1 VDSTTEDRVSY
12 IDDHLL
18 EDERIVHRT
27 RPHWIMFAGPLALGV
42 SGLALGIALQLTQ
55 HDYWYVGAGVVALA
69 LVLALGPWLRYISSE
84 FAVTDKRVLARLGLI
99 QRHSL
104 ETLLTKVEAI
114 GVEQDLTGR
123 LLGYG
128 TIVLTGTGGTRETI
142 AKIPEPLEFRRQVQ
156 TQIVAL
162 ENRRGDPRELV
173 SPADPGRREREC
185 PYCAELILARAKVCK
200 HCGRDVQPV

>member
-1 VDSTTEDRVSY
+1 VSY

-18 EDERIVHRT
+18 EDERIIHRT
-27 RPHWIMFAGPLALGV
+27 RPHWIMFGGPLSLGV
-42 SGLALGIALQLTQ
+42 AGVVLGIALQVVQ
-55 HDYWYVGAGVVALA
+55 RDYWYVGAAVVALA
-69 LVLALGPWLRYISSE
+69 LVLAVPPWLRYISSE

-104 ETLLTKVEAI
+104 ETLLSKIEAI

-123 LLGYG
+123 LLNYG
-128 TIVLTGTGGTRETI
+128 TLTLTGTGGTRETI
-142 AKIPEPLEFRRQVQ
+142 TQIPAPLEFRRQVQ
-156 TQIVAL
+156 AQIVAL
-162 ENRRGDPRELV
+162 ENRRGEPAAAL
-173 SPADPGRREREC
+173 SPADAGRREREC

>member
-1 VDSTTEDRVSY
+1 MSY

-27 RPHWIMFAGPLALGV
+27 RPHWIMFGGPLALGIA
-42 SGLALGIALQLTQ
+42 GLVLGIALQVFQ
-55 HDYWYVGAGVVALA
+55 RDYWYVGAAVVGLA
-69 LVLALGPWLRYISSE
+69 LVLAVGPWLRYISSE

-99 QRHSL
+99 QRQSL
-104 ETLLTKVEAI
+104 ETLLSKIEAI

-123 LLGYG
+123 LLNYG
-128 TIVLTGTGGTRETI
+128 TITLTGTGGTRETI
-142 AKIPEPLEFRRQVQ
+142 TQIPAPLEFRRQVQ

-162 ENRRGDPRELV
+162 ENRRGEPAASLAPPDV
-173 SPADPGRREREC
+173 SRREREC

>member
-1 VDSTTEDRVSY
+1 MSY

-27 RPHWIMFAGPLALGV
+27 RPHWIMFGGPLALGTA
-42 SGLALGIALQLTQ
+42 GLVLGIALQVFQ
-55 HDYWYVGAGVVALA
+55 RDYWYVGAAVVALA
-69 LVLALGPWLRYISSE
+69 LVLAVGPWLRYISSE

-104 ETLLTKVEAI
+104 ETLLSKIEAL

-123 LLGYG
+123 LLNYG
-128 TIVLTGTGGTRETI
+128 TITLTGTGGTRETI
-142 AKIPEPLEFRRQVQ
+142 TQIPAPLEFRRQVQ
-156 TQIVAL
+156 SQIVAL
-162 ENRRGDPRELV
+162 ENRRGEPAASL
-173 SPADPGRREREC
+173 SPADAARREREC